1 MTVLR
6 SGSAT
11 DVGRVR
17 PVNQDMP
24 LERPNLFAVADGMG
38 GHVGGEVAARV
49 AVETLDLAFERAQ
62 TVSGLREAF
71 SEANAA
77 VWHESQVNA
86 DLRGM
91 GTTLTA
97 VALVADNG
105 GHDVLALANVGDSR
119 AYVYS
124 DGRLFQVTADH
135 SLAEERMRHG
145 EMTEAEA
152 AVHPQ
157 RHILTRALGVASEV
171 QTDMWEL
178 QLRAGDRVLLCSD
191 GLSNEVGM
199 DEMADILGEVR
210 DPQEAARRLVEV
222 ANEHGGADNI
232 TVVIVDVQ
240 VGEDAPGAAS
250 KVTPIGA
257 STAAIT
263 VAGTAA
269 AVGAAG
275 ALAGATTPNGA
286 APGPDAP
293 PDNDAT
299 TSTPSSPSD
308 ITQAVPVTR
317 TASVP
322 VYSDS
327 DTLAP
332 GARLGFGSET
342 GTLGEVG
349 PRSDEFFGGSTASVP
364 VARTSTR
371 VPVAP
376 TATPQAAARRKEQE
390 TRRQRRRRLG
400 IPRRITFRVLGFI
413 LLVAAV
419 PVAAYFVIRWYAYDN
434 WIVTLKGNQV
444 VIEQGQ
450 SGGVLWFHPKV
461 VARPAI
467 TKNEL
472 STAAATALRTG
483 VQKSSLADARAY
495 VASVTTTT
503 TTTTSTTTTT
513 HPSSAVFRPQVATT
527 TTPPPPPTTTPTT
540 VATPTTAATTPTA
553 APVTTGATP

>member
-49 AVETLDLAFERAQ
+49 AVETLDLAFERTQ
-62 TVSGLREAF
+62 TVSGLRAAF

-97 VALVADNG
+97 IALVGNDD

-157 RHILTRALGVASEV
+157 RHILTRALGVSSEV

-199 DEMADILGEVR
+199 NEMADILGEFG
-210 DPQEAARRLVEV
+210 DPQEAARRLVDV
-222 ANEHGGADNI
+222 ANDHGGADNI

-257 STAAIT
+257 RTAAIT

-275 ALAGATTPNGA
+275 ALAGATIPNGA
-286 APGPDAP
+286 TPGSVAPHED
-293 PDNDAT
+293 DAT

-308 ITQAVPVTR
+308 ETQAVPLTR
-317 TASVP
+317 TAPVP

-332 GARLGFGSET
+332 GARLGFGSEAT
-342 GTLGEVG
+342 TLGEEG
-349 PRSDEFFGGSTASVP
+349 PRSDEFFGGATASVP

-371 VPVAP
+371 VPIAP
-376 TATPQAAARRKEQE
+376 TTTPQAAARRKEQE
-390 TRRQRRRRLG
+390 TRRQRRHRLG
-400 IPRRITFRVLGFI
+400 IPRRVTFRVIGFI

-461 VARPAI
+461 VARPPI
-467 TKNEL
+467 TKNQL
-472 STAAATALRTG
+472 SAAAATALRVG

-495 VASVTTTT
+495 AASVTT

-513 HPSSAVFRPQVATT
+513 TTRPPPRAFQPQVATT
-527 TTPPPPPTTTPTT
+527 TTAPPTTTTTTPTT
-540 VATPTTAATTPTA
+540 VATPATV
-553 APVTTGATP
+553 APATTGATGAAP